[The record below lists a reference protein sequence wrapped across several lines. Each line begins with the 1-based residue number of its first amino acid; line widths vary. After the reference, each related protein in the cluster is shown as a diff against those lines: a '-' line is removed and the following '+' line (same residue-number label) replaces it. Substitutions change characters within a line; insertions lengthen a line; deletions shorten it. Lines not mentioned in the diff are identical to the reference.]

1 MHTQIYICIYIYIY
15 IYLCVC
21 ACVSIFIYAAHARF
35 VSMEPFRVQ
44 GFGALGI
51 ERSLGFK
58 GPGGVSALIS

>member
-1 MHTQIYICIYIYIY
+1 MFWRGLGSLNPT
-15 IYLCVC
+15 L
-21 ACVSIFIYAAHARF
+21 SIGRVWR